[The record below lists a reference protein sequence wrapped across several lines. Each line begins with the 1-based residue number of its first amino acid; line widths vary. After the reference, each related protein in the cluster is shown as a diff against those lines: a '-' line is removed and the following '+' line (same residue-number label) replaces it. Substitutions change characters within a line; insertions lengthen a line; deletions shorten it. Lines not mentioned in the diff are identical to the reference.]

1 MDLKNEN
8 EITLRD
14 IASDDED
21 LYKDE
26 KFDEN
31 PSEEEDEEMKEIDN
45 LHEFWLENEKQK
57 EEVVRGKNVHVDERL
72 EEYLRAHSQQLSLH
86 VQSYLSK
93 VEKGIEVPANER
105 ISNLGIMAFERA

>member
-21 LYKDE
+21 LYKNE

-45 LHEFWLENEKQK
+45 LHEFWLENEK
-57 EEVVRGKNVHVDERL
+57 
-72 EEYLRAHSQQLSLH
+72 
-86 VQSYLSK
+86 
-93 VEKGIEVPANER
+93 
-105 ISNLGIMAFERA
+105 